1 MRCPLLAGCETRCRI
16 EWDRACMVL
25 CFESW
30 CIPSNTGGDR
40 LDLMKQF
47 SPTIWATIG
56 WISLGLSAWSF
67 VLATVDGV
75 MAYFV
80 VVIAIIIGGFSS
92 IGVTASARFA
102 VSTVVLGTVLIFWMT
117 HHVASTGFQLP
128 DGNSMATMSSSIS
141 IPILVF
147 VAMMIWGIHRRKT
160 FPRPSSE

>member
-1 MRCPLLAGCETRCRI
+1 
-16 EWDRACMVL
+16 
-25 CFESW
+25 
-30 CIPSNTGGDR
+30 
-40 LDLMKQF
+40 MKQF